1 MRAQISPN
9 LSYKSRGL
17 ADVKR
22 TFFTASQSAI
32 SPLAL
37 QLACIVNM
45 VPRWKRLQ
53 IRAFILVRS
62 DNPNPDLLQRQRE
75 LVVKMLE
82 LLRIRAEAV
91 ALQWTPEGPRASM
104 SDETSTG

>member
-1 MRAQISPN
+1 
-9 LSYKSRGL
+9 
-17 ADVKR
+17 
-22 TFFTASQSAI
+22 
-32 SPLAL
+32 
-37 QLACIVNM
+37 M

-91 ALQWTPEGPRASM
+91 ALQWTPEGPRATM
-104 SDETSTG
+104 SDETSTGGVINGLFTLCFQIELFLFYRDGLKGGPQAP

>member
-1 MRAQISPN
+1 
-9 LSYKSRGL
+9 
-17 ADVKR
+17 
-22 TFFTASQSAI
+22 
-32 SPLAL
+32 
-37 QLACIVNM
+37 M

-62 DNPNPDLLQRQRE
+62 DNPNPDLLQKQRE

-91 ALQWTPEGPRASM
+91 ALQWTPEGPRATM
-104 SDETSTG
+104 TDESSTGFVNI